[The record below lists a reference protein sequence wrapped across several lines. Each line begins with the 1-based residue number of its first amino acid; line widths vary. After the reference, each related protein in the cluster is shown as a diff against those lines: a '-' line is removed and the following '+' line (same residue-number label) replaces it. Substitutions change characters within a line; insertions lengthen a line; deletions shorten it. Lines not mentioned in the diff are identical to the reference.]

1 MSKNAEQDDKKTL
14 ILNSAEYIFQS
25 KDYHQATV
33 EEIAKK
39 AGVGKGTIYQYFSS
53 KQDILQELYQKG
65 KDEYIKRQENIKKR
79 IKSNVVLRDDNEN
92 NENPNDLIKEYIDV
106 NNELSD
112 LIVKITNKEHETKL
126 EIGISIA
133 DAINIRDKLEREL
146 DIYKTVLK
154 ELNSKDYR
162 NAKNEIKMKVLV
174 NVKEIQAEADKL
186 SKAYSDID
194 VIIQSANWNTDL

>member
-1 MSKNAEQDDKKTL
+1 MKLGEALLK
-14 ILNSAEYIFQS
+14 
-25 KDYHQATV
+25 
-33 EEIAKK
+33 
-39 AGVGKGTIYQYFSS
+39 
-53 KQDILQELYQKG
+53 

-133 DAINIRDKLEREL
+133 DAINIRDKLDREL